1 MNVLNQEISE
11 KYAMYHGD
19 CCEVVKGIPDNSVG
33 YIIFSPPFS
42 SLYTY
47 SNYNEDMGNS
57 GNDDEFYQHFKF
69 LIPELYR
76 VLKAGRSLSFHC
88 MDLPTSKERDGFIGL
103 RDFPGELLR
112 LFEDAGF
119 IFHSRVTIWKD
130 PLIAATRTK
139 ALGLLHKQIV
149 KDSYICRQG
158 IADYLIT
165 VRKRGENQEPIA
177 HPHGLTEYYGENEPQ
192 IPKSNIKYSHMVWR
206 QYASP
211 VWDDIRQTYTL
222 NTQGAKDQNDEKH
235 ICLAKGSLILTK
247 DGFKPIE
254 NIGIGDMVLTHT
266 GSWKPVIAK
275 ACTGMNRVIQT
286 KAQGVANLITTPTH
300 KLWARKSVWKRCK
313 DGMKREMPKW
323 IESQNCGGGYVN
335 LKLPVIEESA
345 LTEREW
351 WIIGRYLADGSV
363 GTRGDFFISVGHK
376 KIAEFEQKADSYFG
390 MFSEGTARQYRLL
403 TKQMPKEMIEILKK
417 CGRRAEN
424 KQVPYEGLCLCKEK
438 AEALLSGYLSGDGNT
453 TGNATTATS
462 VSRALLLGMAMI
474 AQRAREVIASVFAGK
489 KAGKHVIDGRVV
501 NAKQTWVMGWRE
513 STHHHEGIILEDGA
527 WKKVGNPKDAG
538 IAETWSIQ
546 VADDASYTAEGC
558 IVKNCPLQ
566 LDVIARGITLWSNK
580 NDVVLSPFGGI
591 ASEGYQAIK
600 MGRKFIGIELK
611 DSYYNQAV
619 LNLKKASELT
629 TDISLF

>member
-192 IPKSNIKYSHMVWR
+192 IPKNNIKYSHMVWR

-222 NTQGAKDQNDEKH
+222 NTQKAKDQNDEKH
-235 ICLAKGSLILTK
+235 I
-247 DGFKPIE
+247 
-254 NIGIGDMVLTHT
+254 
-266 GSWKPVIAK
+266 
-275 ACTGMNRVIQT
+275 
-286 KAQGVANLITTPTH
+286 
-300 KLWARKSVWKRCK
+300 
-313 DGMKREMPKW
+313 
-323 IESQNCGGGYVN
+323 
-335 LKLPVIEESA
+335 
-345 LTEREW
+345 
-351 WIIGRYLADGSV
+351 
-363 GTRGDFFISVGHK
+363 
-376 KIAEFEQKADSYFG
+376 
-390 MFSEGTARQYRLL
+390 
-403 TKQMPKEMIEILKK
+403 
-417 CGRRAEN
+417 
-424 KQVPYEGLCLCKEK
+424 
-438 AEALLSGYLSGDGNT
+438 
-453 TGNATTATS
+453 
-462 VSRALLLGMAMI
+462 
-474 AQRAREVIASVFAGK
+474 
-489 KAGKHVIDGRVV
+489 
-501 NAKQTWVMGWRE
+501 
-513 STHHHEGIILEDGA
+513 
-527 WKKVGNPKDAG
+527 
-538 IAETWSIQ
+538 
-546 VADDASYTAEGC
+546 
-558 IVKNCPLQ
+558 CPLQ

-591 ASEGYQAIK
+591 GSEGYQAIK

-629 TDISLF
+629 EDIRLF